1 LKSKNVC
8 LLLWVYLLAF
18 YKTSISG
25 DFVRN
30 LPNFILLL
38 FAKFILIDNLILMK
52 VRCPHC
58 GKVVEWE
65 GNPYR
70 PFCSER
76 CRLIDLGK
84 WLDEEYRIPSED
96 SSSAMLR
103 QNNSKISEDPKSKAS
118 GIITRQN
125 NPREKNQN

>member
-1 LKSKNVC
+1 
-8 LLLWVYLLAF
+8 
-18 YKTSISG
+18 
-25 DFVRN
+25 
-30 LPNFILLL
+30 
-38 FAKFILIDNLILMK
+38 MK
-52 VRCPHC
+52 VQCPHC

-96 SSSAMLR
+96 SSSAMLL
-103 QNNSKISEDPKSKAS
+103 QNNSKISEENQKSKAS
-118 GIITRQN
+118 SVITRQN